1 MIKTIILGTGYL
13 SNALKKKIKYS
24 EIYSAKNFLN
34 IYPNINKNI
43 KLNLVINSFY
53 SSKELNNIKLY
64 EKFVSKSFLEISQ
77 VIDILNPKKINKIIY
92 TSSSSVYGSVNDNLD
107 QRDNRNRYL
116 YSYAKLYC
124 ENFVKNF
131 CDKNKVKFL
140 ITRVFNLYGHKNSFS
155 IINKILNSYQNKKK
169 ITIFNKGRSVRDY
182 IEVNDVARLYVLL
195 LKNFDKG
202 IFDIG
207 TGKAV
212 KINEILKEIKFPKK
226 NIVYNNNKNLEM
238 DFSVANLSNYGSILK
253 NFKFITV
260 EKFFKIKNSNLSKHT
275 SQNLNQLISS
285 KINII
290 VYGAGYAG
298 RKIAKKI
305 LENENENLIYF
316 LDDDLRKVG
325 KNLYNKKI
333 ISFKELEKIKN
344 TIRIDKI
351 LIAIPSLEQKQAL
364 EIYEKLYPITK
375 NISLLP
381 SKEYFK
387 NKSINLNDL
396 IDINVEE
403 ILNRKIFQVNLKTL
417 EKYKDKTVLITG
429 GAGSIGSEI
438 CKQLVLSK
446 VRKIIIIDQS
456 EYNIYL
462 LSQSLTNKKIIS
474 YLLDINNTKMLRE
487 IIKRYK
493 VDFIFHAAAYKHVD
507 LLENNHLAGI
517 KNNFIGTLS
526 LLNAIKDIRI
536 NLTVISTDKAVYPK
550 NILGITK
557 RASEIIALS
566 YGELPEFKKTT
577 INVVRFG
584 NVFGSQGSAI
594 ETFVNQI
601 KNQKDITLT
610 SYDMKRYFMSIREA
624 CNLVIQSAI
633 LKYNNKIFVL
643 EMGKQI
649 KIIYLINRILKFYN
663 KKTTDYKIKIIGPKR
678 GEKNSEN
685 LLYSSKK
692 IFTKVKKL
700 FISGEKIKKIKHLEK
715 IVNEIENNISAN
727 ETNKALLNVKSL
739 LKK

>member
-1 MIKTIILGTGYL
+1 
-13 SNALKKKIKYS
+13 
-24 EIYSAKNFLN
+24 
-34 IYPNINKNI
+34 
-43 KLNLVINSFY
+43 
-53 SSKELNNIKLY
+53 
-64 EKFVSKSFLEISQ
+64 
-77 VIDILNPKKINKIIY
+77 
-92 TSSSSVYGSVNDNLD
+92 
-107 QRDNRNRYL
+107 
-116 YSYAKLYC
+116 
-124 ENFVKNF
+124 
-131 CDKNKVKFL
+131 
-140 ITRVFNLYGHKNSFS
+140 
-155 IINKILNSYQNKKK
+155 
-169 ITIFNKGRSVRDY
+169 
-182 IEVNDVARLYVLL
+182 

>member
-1 MIKTIILGTGYL
+1 MR
-13 SNALKKKIKYS
+13 
-24 EIYSAKNFLN
+24 
-34 IYPNINKNI
+34 
-43 KLNLVINSFY
+43 SF
-53 SSKELNNIKLY
+53 I
-64 EKFVSKSFLEISQ
+64 
-77 VIDILNPKKINKIIY
+77 
-92 TSSSSVYGSVNDNLD
+92 
-107 QRDNRNRYL
+107 
-116 YSYAKLYC
+116 
-124 ENFVKNF
+124 
-131 CDKNKVKFL
+131 
-140 ITRVFNLYGHKNSFS
+140 
-155 IINKILNSYQNKKK
+155 
-169 ITIFNKGRSVRDY
+169 
-182 IEVNDVARLYVLL
+182 
-195 LKNFDKG
+195 
-202 IFDIG
+202 
-207 TGKAV
+207 
-212 KINEILKEIKFPKK
+212 
-226 NIVYNNNKNLEM
+226 
-238 DFSVANLSNYGSILK
+238 
-253 NFKFITV
+253 
-260 EKFFKIKNSNLSKHT
+260 
-275 SQNLNQLISS
+275 QL
-285 KINII
+285 
-290 VYGAGYAG
+290 
-298 RKIAKKI
+298 
-305 LENENENLIYF
+305 
-316 LDDDLRKVG
+316 
-325 KNLYNKKI
+325 
-333 ISFKELEKIKN
+333 
-344 TIRIDKI
+344 
-351 LIAIPSLEQKQAL
+351 P
-364 EIYEKLYPITK
+364 K

-474 YLLDINNTKMLRE
+474 YLLNINNTKMLRE

-624 CNLVIQSAI
+624 CNLIIQSAI

-643 EMGKQI
+643 EMG
-649 KIIYLINRILKFYN
+649 N
-663 KKTTDYKIKIIGPKR
+663 K
-678 GEKNSEN
+678 
-685 LLYSSKK
+685 
-692 IFTKVKKL
+692 
-700 FISGEKIKKIKHLEK
+700 
-715 IVNEIENNISAN
+715 
-727 ETNKALLNVKSL
+727 
-739 LKK
+739 